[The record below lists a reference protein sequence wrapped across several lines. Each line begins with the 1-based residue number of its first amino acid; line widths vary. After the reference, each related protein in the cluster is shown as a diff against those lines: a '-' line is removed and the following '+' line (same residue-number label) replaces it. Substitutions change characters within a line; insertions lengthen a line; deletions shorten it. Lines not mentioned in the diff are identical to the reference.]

1 MNKKHRFAVIVAAI
15 IAVIVVIILS
25 ITIYIQLGQ
34 IRLPASLPV
43 SPPPV
48 AKHTFKATEIY
59 PTKPGCKWSIE
70 LNTMHK

>member
-25 ITIYIQLGQ
+25 ITIYNYIQLGQ

-48 AKHTFKATEIY
+48 AKQTFKVTEIY
-59 PTKPGCKWSIE
+59 PT
-70 LNTMHK
+70 